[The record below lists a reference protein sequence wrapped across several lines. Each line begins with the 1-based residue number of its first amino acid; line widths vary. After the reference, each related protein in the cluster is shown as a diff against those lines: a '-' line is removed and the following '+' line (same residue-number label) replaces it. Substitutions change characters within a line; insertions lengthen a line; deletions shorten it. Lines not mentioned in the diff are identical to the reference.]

1 MSRFHRRV
9 ERALPWLVTS
19 AAVMVGMW
27 LVDPDLWR
35 SRALRYGVFLSPAIV
50 LGGANAWLW
59 LRPMRGCATWMWWPW
74 FLAAAIASAVARALP
89 WADGPIESLRAWP
102 TSVPVLAALATY
114 AGALRRARP
123 GADERPLR
131 EVLLRAMLASATLI
145 LVARFCDADAAVGSR
160 HGEPWFADSAARSV
174 VRSAGFRITCHALVA
189 SLAPSVVFAHLRRPH
204 ARLVLLPVV
213 GVAVFCL
220 GLLVLD
226 GLELRAALALDG
238 IVAGDARGAA
248 ATPRVLDGLSWL
260 AAAADLVGV
269 SVLGATLFAWG
280 LAVSV
285 TARSPLS
292 AARVGWADTSPLLA
306 TMALSTTSLL
316 SPPADGFRDA
326 PSSPASLGADVD
338 FDALVRPRHD
348 PREPRALSFSGV
360 FRGIGILTADGE
372 LRTRRG
378 GLARY
383 RVPASDFSYPGR
395 PWDRAAVE
403 VLVDRRVTL
412 AQLVAAAG
420 SLAAFDELHVG
431 CRVRPELDSAWYAR
445 RRWGFLERASR
456 AAAGWPIDLVRD
468 VEACGPSFEVEGARY
483 TRCAL
488 HDGEAGEATVLRDPG
503 AVTIA
508 EWLDTVSTEDDWIAI
523 EVPRL
528 LGATPPAPERVW
540 PHDPPPATHQLTAAW
555 PLSLV
560 SLLLALVVSRS
571 LARRGPKPPWVRRVA
586 RVLDVP
592 APHEP
597 ADIGPYRTSQMLEP
611 TEPRASRGRRA
622 LALSLGSCIGWVLTS
637 FGLGLAVFRC
647 LCGS

>member
-1 MSRFHRRV
+1 MSRFHRRA
-9 ERALPWLVTS
+9 ERALPWLVSS
-19 AAVMVGMW
+19 AALMVGMW

-35 SRALRYGVFLSPAIV
+35 SRAPGSAVFLCPSRAP
-50 LGGANAWLW
+50 GSGNAGLW
-59 LRPMRGCATWMWWPW
+59 LRPMRGSATWMWWPGL
-74 FLAAAIASAVARALP
+74 LAAAIASAVAWALP
-89 WADGPIESLRAWP
+89 WADGPIESLRTWP
-102 TSVPVLAALATY
+102 MSVPVLAALATY

-131 EVLLRAMLASATLI
+131 EVVLRAMLASATLI
-145 LVARFCDADAAVGSR
+145 LVARYCDADAGVRSAHS
-160 HGEPWFADSAARSV
+160 EPWFADSAARSV

-189 SLAPSVVFAHLRRPH
+189 SLAPSVVLVHLPRPR

-213 GVAVFCL
+213 GVGVLAL
-220 GLLVLD
+220 GLLLVD
-226 GLELRAALALDG
+226 GLELRAALALEG
-238 IVAGDARGAA
+238 LVVGDARGAV
-248 ATPRVLDGLSWL
+248 ATPGVLDGLSWL
-260 AAAADLVGV
+260 AAAADFIGV
-269 SVLGATLFAWG
+269 SALGATFFAWG

-316 SPPADGFRDA
+316 APTPDGFLDA
-326 PSSPASLGADVD
+326 PASPSSLGADAG

-360 FRGIGILTADGE
+360 TRGIGILTADGE

-378 GLARY
+378 GLLRY

-403 VLVDRRVTL
+403 VLVDRRATL
-412 AQLVAAAG
+412 AQLVAVSG
-420 SLAAFDELHVG
+420 SLAAFGELHVG

-488 HDGEAGEATVLRDPG
+488 HDGEPGEVMVLRDPG

-528 LGATPPAPERVW
+528 LGAMPRAPERVW
-540 PHDPPPATHQLTAAW
+540 PHDPPPATHQLTEAW

-571 LARRGPKPPWVRRVA
+571 LARRGPKPLWVRRVA

-592 APHEP
+592 APPEP

-611 TEPRASRGRRA
+611 AEPRASRGRRA